1 MFLGTESGSQK
12 QLDFFGKKISVNQ
25 NEEAVRLLDEN
36 RIGITQ
42 GVILFDYRMSVQ
54 ELQENLDYL
63 LRTKGVNAGKFN
75 SKLLIYHGTE
85 LYDQY
90 KEQHPELD
98 DDYADAIE
106 PPFENEEIDKI
117 FRNVDETLVW
127 GAEWYNDLEDIYW
140 DCVFKYDMYFP
151 KELEDLNYK
160 INETIVS
167 YIKIV
172 IEKVR
177 LKESCKTVNEKMLQY
192 IINKYG
198 EIQKFKKEFENKYN
212 NSIY

>member
-1 MFLGTESGSQK
+1 
-12 QLDFFGKKISVNQ
+12 
-25 NEEAVRLLDEN
+25 
-36 RIGITQ
+36 
-42 GVILFDYRMSVQ
+42 
-54 ELQENLDYL
+54 
-63 LRTKGVNAGKFN
+63 
-75 SKLLIYHGTE
+75 
-85 LYDQY
+85 
-90 KEQHPELD
+90 
-98 DDYADAIE
+98 
-106 PPFENEEIDKI
+106 
-117 FRNVDETLVW
+117 
-127 GAEWYNDLEDIYW
+127 
-140 DCVFKYDMYFP
+140 MYFP